1 VKQKFNDALL
11 RILAKEKHAVLH
23 TLNFTGQ
30 NGN

>member
-1 VKQKFNDALL
+1 MKQKFNDALL

-30 NGN
+30 KQ